1 MRSGE
6 RIASPVAF
14 GLQCGVFDR
23 DGGNAIRGE
32 KSRPCD
38 GVAWCGGGCAVER
51 TLQQLPHI
59 HVQRV
64 RQSQSI
70 GEGDV
75 AHLTL
80 ALLDALDLSFIDAGP
95 R

>member
-1 MRSGE
+1 MRRYRRYRHPLDAAAGTA
-6 RIASPVAF
+6 RRRNKKAAPVMGRLGA
-14 GLQCGVFDR
+14 
-23 DGGNAIRGE
+23 
-32 KSRPCD
+32 
-38 GVAWCGGGCAVER
+38 GGGCAVER